1 MSKASVLDQGW
12 IDLVFEGRNQSYGA
26 YQLRRQDG
34 RTTMLALFAG
44 IAAMGL
50 FVSVPLAI
58 NYFSDEVI
66 IPTEAPTLPETEKV
80 VIADLPHKIEPP
92 KPAVVEPAG
101 GALIKEPT
109 IALNT
114 FVAATN
120 PVPVDIPSTQDV
132 LNTRVSSVTTTGNP
146 NGSVTGTTPIG
157 TPDGTGTGPVTGTGD
172 GPIDAN
178 LVDEAPLYP
187 GGLERFY
194 KDVHNRFNVPEIES
208 HGTIRVFVSFVVEKD
223 GTLTDIKAL
232 NKPGHNLDKEAER
245 VLRSLKKKWTPG
257 KKAGQAVRT
266 SYRLPIM
273 IEVK

>member
-26 YQLRRQDG
+26 YQLRRQDA

-50 FVSVPLAI
+50 FVSIPFAI
-58 NYFSDEVI
+58 NYFSQGEGEEI
-66 IPTEAPTLPETEKV
+66 ISCPIVPAEDITVHKIELPKNKLPET
-80 VIADLPHKIEPP
+80 PP
-92 KPAVVEPAG
+92 AEPAG
-101 GALIKEPT
+101 GKPITAPT
-109 IALNT
+109 
-114 FVAATN
+114 VAFTPLVATN
-120 PVPVDIPSTQDV
+120 NPIDQVP
-132 LNTRVSSVTTTGNP
+132 TTTQVQNTLI
-146 NGSVTGTTPIG
+146 STVTSTGTDGPSIGTAPPGTTP
-157 TPDGTGTGPVTGTGD
+157 GTGTGPATGSGD

-208 HGTIRVFVSFVVEKD
+208 QGTIRVFVSFVVEKD

-266 SYRLPIM
+266 SYRLPII